1 MKRNDV
7 VASAGRVGGP
17 ATAASE
23 AKRSWFSRRHP
34 RGWVLC
40 AWLVVGLGTW
50 LPTSAVAAQAVF
62 DPTADFSV
70 PNGNPNGVWS
80 YGWMQPDG
88 GPFTPYTSV
97 FTSSQRIWYETMA
110 AGLWKNE
117 GSPVYGIPT
126 GWLSLHP
133 NRRQEACALR
143 WTAPES
149 GSARIQGQFLPG
161 DAGTMRVAVR
171 LGKQV
176 LWEAVDSGAFDLST
190 SVASGDAVDFA
201 VFGGFTCGNTPL
213 EVTVTLTTT
222 STQVVYDATAD
233 FSVTKGNPNGAW
245 SYGWMSADFS
255 TFNLHP
261 TGQQYQEG
269 WTLPDS
275 GASVWLTEG
284 SLLYGAPTRWVS
296 LHPGWGMITSVL
308 RWTAPDA
315 GLARI
320 QGQFLPGDI
329 GSMHVAVRV
338 AGQTL
343 WDRED
348 SGEFDLSAGV
358 SPGAVVDFVVF
369 AANGDITC
377 GTTPLLVTIALPMDQ
392 SPIITAQPT
401 GQNLY
406 LGETAFL
413 KIQAWGSTPLAYQ
426 WRKDGQ
432 DVPGATNAILTLANV
447 TMAATGGYTVVVANS
462 FGAITSDAAQV
473 NVRALSPDALTDG
486 LVGYWPFEDAGG
498 TLIAD
503 RSGAGNNGTLFR
515 GDATTWTDGHIGSAL
530 YCDGVSAAY
539 VAIASSPALQLANSA
554 LTFAAW
560 VRCEDTER
568 DAPILAKEGDAGFS
582 YWFGCFPSAKFGVLL
597 SRNGSEWTT
606 DDRDNGAITA
616 GEWTHLVSV
625 WDGHTVR
632 HYQDSRIVAEGAAFT
647 APVWAAGTLITIGV
661 NSEWDFT
668 RFKGAIDDLR
678 VYSRALSAAEVVALY
693 EYRGGPPPSTYIHA
707 SLDTKCTWSPSI
719 PSPVQALTVSGT
731 RALVTTDGSE
741 VALVDLGNP
750 TQPVV
755 LGSWKS
761 LFPVSDAELAGNL
774 AYIAS
779 YEPGFLSTI
788 EIVDFSDSAKSVL
801 RGYYDTPGHAQEITL
816 VANTAY
822 VADGE
827 AGLLI
832 LDVSDPT
839 MPRRLGGYDTQ
850 GDVTGVRV
858 AGHNAYVADGTW
870 LLILDVSDP
879 VRPTRLGLHKVAG
892 GISAF
897 QVEGGTAY
905 VHETGVGLRTL
916 DVSDPTNVRNL
927 GTYRTWSM
935 EVPALAVSGQRA
947 YLARGQGGVQVVDV
961 SNPTNLLALA
971 SAGVGGSAQDVT
983 MMGAYALVAAGEGG
997 LNVFEFQQVVWPP
1010 LNPPAIADGLLT
1022 LSWPAMDGI
1031 RLQRTAS
1038 LLSPDWQDVAGS
1050 EVTNTVS
1057 LPLTEPAAFFRL
1069 VKP

>member
-1 MKRNDV
+1 
-7 VASAGRVGGP
+7 
-17 ATAASE
+17 
-23 AKRSWFSRRHP
+23 
-34 RGWVLC
+34 
-40 AWLVVGLGTW
+40 
-50 LPTSAVAAQAVF
+50 
-62 DPTADFSV
+62 
-70 PNGNPNGVWS
+70 
-80 YGWMQPDG
+80 
-88 GPFTPYTSV
+88 
-97 FTSSQRIWYETMA
+97 
-110 AGLWKNE
+110 
-117 GSPVYGIPT
+117 
-126 GWLSLHP
+126 
-133 NRRQEACALR
+133 
-143 WTAPES
+143 
-149 GSARIQGQFLPG
+149 
-161 DAGTMRVAVR
+161 MRVAVR

-201 VFGGFTCGNTPL
+201 VFGGLTCGNTPL

-222 STQVVYDATAD
+222 STQMVYDATAD
-233 FSVTKGNPNGAW
+233 FSVTNGNPNGAW

-261 TGQQYQEG
+261 TGQQHQEG

-296 LHPGWGMITSVL
+296 LHPGWGMITSVV

-348 SGEFDLSAGV
+348 SGEFDLTAGV
-358 SPGAVVDFVVF
+358 SPGDVVDFVAF

-377 GTTPLLVTIALPMDQ
+377 GTTPLLATIALPGEQ
-392 SPIITAQPT
+392 PPSITAQPT
-401 GQNLY
+401 GRDACV
-406 LGETAFL
+406 GETISL
-413 KIQAWGSTPLAYQ
+413 KVKAWGSGTLAYQ
-426 WRKDGQ
+426 WRCDGH
-432 DVPGATNAILTLANV
+432 DIEGATNATVTLPNVTLA
-447 TMAATGGYTVVVANS
+447 AAGDYSVVVANA
-462 FGAITSDAAQV
+462 FGAITSDAAKV
-473 NVRALSPDALTDG
+473 SVRALSPDALSDG
-486 LVGYWPFEDAGG
+486 LVAYWPFEDAGG

-503 RSGAGNNGTLFR
+503 RSGAGNNETLFR
-515 GDATTWTDGHIGSAL
+515 GDATTWTDGHIGTAL
-530 YCDGVSAAY
+530 YFDGVSTAY
-539 VAIASSPALQLANSA
+539 VAIPSSPSLQLANSV

-597 SRNGSEWTT
+597 SRNGAEWTT
-606 DDRDNGAITA
+606 DDRDNGGITN
-616 GEWTHLVSV
+616 GKWMHLASV
-625 WDGHTVR
+625 WDGQTVR
-632 HYQDSRIVAEGAAFT
+632 HYQDGNNVAEGAAFT
-647 APVWAAGTLITIGV
+647 PPIWAASTLITIGV
-661 NSEWDFT
+661 NSEWDWT
-668 RFKGAIDDLR
+668 RFRGAIDEFR

-693 EYRGGPPPSTYIHA
+693 EYQGGPPHSTYIHA
-707 SLDTKCTWSPSI
+707 SLDTKCTWTPS
-719 PSPVQALTVSGT
+719 SNTPVQGLAVSGT
-731 RALVTTDGSE
+731 RAIVISGPSDVT
-741 VALVDLGNP
+741 LVDLSSPGKP
-750 TQPVV
+750 AL

-779 YEPGFLSTI
+779 YEPEFLSTI
-788 EIVDFSDSAKSVL
+788 EIVDFSDPAKPVL
-801 RGYYDTPGHAQEITL
+801 RGYYDTPGHALEITL

-839 MPRRLGGYDTQ
+839 MPRRLGSYDTQ
-850 GDVTGVRV
+850 GDVTGVRM

-997 LNVFEFQQVVWPP
+997 LKVFEFQQVVWPP
-1010 LNPPAIADGLLT
+1010 LNPPAIADGMLT

-1038 LLSPDWQDVAGS
+1038 LLPPDWQDVAGS

-1057 LPLTEPAAFFRL
+1057 LPLTEPTAFFRL